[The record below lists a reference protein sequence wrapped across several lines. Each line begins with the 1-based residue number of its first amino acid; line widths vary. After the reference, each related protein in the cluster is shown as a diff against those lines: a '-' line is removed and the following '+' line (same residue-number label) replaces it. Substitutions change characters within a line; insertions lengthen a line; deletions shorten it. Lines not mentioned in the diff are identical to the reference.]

1 MSSDFDIQHIAKLAR
16 LTLSDEEQKKLG
28 PQLAKIVEYI
38 DQMNQ
43 LDTTNV
49 EPTSHVL
56 PIQNVFREDQP
67 KQNFPES
74 GTDLLSHAPK
84 QDKGHYEV
92 PQIIG

>member
-1 MSSDFDIQHIAKLAR
+1 MSSEFDIQHIAKLAR

-38 DQMNQ
+38 DQMSQ
-43 LDTTNV
+43 LDTTDV

-56 PIQNVFREDQP
+56 PIQNVFREDEP
-67 KQNFPES
+67 KQNFPDS
-74 GTDLLSHAPK
+74 DLISHAPK

-92 PQIIG
+92 PQVIG